1 MNIKQLSLGLAL
13 LVVSYSSLGVDGYK
27 GVKFGSSF
35 NDLNSANICSWQEKK
50 DELKG
55 VNSYYCDDFKF
66 SGKDTIAAAFFI
78 NERFERFAIVL
89 GQDIGAVLEGLKNKY
104 GPPSSMVT
112 LEDIEKYQSQGG
124 SLNIEFDKGTIIL
137 NATRENS
144 SGKEKTLLVYTTTEF
159 ESLYNK
165 IRANGLKNDI

>member
-1 MNIKQLSLGLAL
+1 MNIRQLSLGLAL

-35 NDLNSANICSWQEKK
+35 NDLNTANICSWQEKK
-50 DELKG
+50 DKLKG

-78 NERFERFAIVL
+78 NGRFERFAIVL
-89 GQDIGAVLEGLKNKY
+89 EQDFGAVLEVLKKKY
-104 GPPSSMVT
+104 GRPSLTVT

-124 SLNIEFDKGTIIL
+124 SLSMQFDNNTIIL
-137 NATRENS
+137 NASRENPS
-144 SGKEKTLLVYTTTEF
+144 EKEKIFLVYTTTEF
-159 ESLYNK
+159 ESLYKK
-165 IRANGLKNDI
+165 IQASALENDI